1 MSARLTPL
9 LVVLLGAAGILWAT
23 FQYGVSSGVDRE
35 RARWE
40 RAAAAAEASSRE
52 QEQADTVASE
62 GARDA
67 AAVEAREASADARDQ
82 KTQTIETIR
91 YVYRDRPS
99 SCPAAEP
106 LPDSVRDS
114 LSAAHDALTAAAR

>member
-1 MSARLTPL
+1 MSARLTLIVVGL
-9 LVVLLGAAGILWAT
+9 LAMAGILWAA
-23 FQYGVSSGVDRE
+23 YSAGVSSGTERE
-35 RARWE
+35 RSKWE

-52 QEQADTVASE
+52 QEQSDTVASE
-62 GARDA
+62 SARDA
-67 AAVEAREASADARDQ
+67 ASEEARDASRDARDQ